1 MSKKYEFP
9 AQFLDLVRSMPFVE
23 ADELLVQRRQDL
35 LARLLVAEDADKVD
49 LGYILSAVNDE
60 IHLLRQRMQRVKVS
74 KAVRECFGDEG
85 FELWRQRVALMELEA
100 AA

>member
-1 MSKKYEFP
+1 MSKHYEFP
-9 AQFLDLVRSMPFVE
+9 REFLDLVRSMPFVE
-23 ADELLVQRRQDL
+23 ADELLIQRRQDL
-35 LARLLVAEDADKVD
+35 LARLLVADDADKVD

-60 IHLLRQRMQRVKVS
+60 IHLLRQKMHRVKVS

-85 FELWRQRVALMELEA
+85 FELWRQRVVMMELEA